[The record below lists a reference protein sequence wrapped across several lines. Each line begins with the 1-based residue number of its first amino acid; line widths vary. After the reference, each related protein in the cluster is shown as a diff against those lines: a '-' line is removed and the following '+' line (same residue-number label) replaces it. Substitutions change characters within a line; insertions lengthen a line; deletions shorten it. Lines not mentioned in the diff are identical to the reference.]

1 MKKICISQGWQVCAA
16 GEKQL
21 GYYLDREHSDFYG
34 TVDLPHD
41 FTISLPR
48 IPDAAGGAF
57 NGYFQGGRADYQKFL
72 TFSEGEEHVIL
83 NVDGCQTHTE
93 VTFNEDILHKH
104 HYGYTPF
111 LVDLSDHLR
120 RGGLTNKLRIRT
132 LAQQPSTR
140 WYAGGGLYRD
150 VYLWTG
156 GSVRIEPWDL
166 FVSTPLVTHENA
178 TVRIDVEVASD
189 LRTDAVLRCRILD
202 RDGNT
207 VCTGNHLMALQAR
220 EKTSGGF
227 YLHLPTPHLWNLDD
241 PYLYTLVTE
250 VWVGDTITDTDESK
264 FGVRRIAADAKNGF
278 SLNGTPMKLKGGCL
292 HHTHG
297 VLGAA
302 DFEEAVER
310 QIRQLKAVGYNA
322 IRSAHNPPS
331 ATLLEVC
338 DRLGMLL
345 MDEAF
350 DMWNVNKTFL
360 DYNQWFEFCWADDIM
375 RMVKR
380 DRNHPCVISYSIG
393 NEIEEIHSISR
404 GMSYAK
410 LLSDRVREFDTT
422 RFVTAGGRSLFRKP
436 DPNDPEDYQT
446 FFNRGYSES
455 GYGEIESSWDERTE
469 QFYAPLDIVGYNYLF
484 YRYEHDKTRFPERIV
499 WGSESR
505 MQHFWDSWQAT
516 LKNDNVI
523 GDFAWTCYDNLG
535 EAGTG
540 RFAWERDEVMTGL
553 SLGDF
558 SWIACYQGDFD
569 LCGYRRPQ
577 SYYREAIWQEEKT
590 EHKIFTTHP
599 EHYGEG
605 FSGTTWHW
613 FDVHESWT
621 FDERYLGKPVK
632 AEIYTLCDEVVWMLN
647 GREVGRSIPE
657 KAIASC
663 SVSYEKG
670 SLQAILYKNG
680 AEMARCELHTVGCA
694 AKFTVYA
701 EKTEIRA
708 NNRDICYL
716 PITVTDVDGNRVTD
730 CEIPLHATVTGGEL
744 LGIFSGNPQSTDR
757 YTTPDC
763 HTFEG
768 RAMAIVR
775 ANRPGTLKLTVTGE
789 GLGSACAELQAI

>member
-1 MKKICISQGWQVCAA
+1 MKKTCISKNWYAVVA
-16 GEKQL
+16 GEKRL
-21 GYYLDREHSDFYG
+21 GHYLNEENSDFFG

-41 FTISLPR
+41 FAISLSR
-48 IPDAAGGAF
+48 LPDAAGGAF

-72 TFSEGEEHVIL
+72 TFDDSTEHVIL
-83 NVDGCQTHTE
+83 DVDGSQVHTE
-93 VTFNEDILHKH
+93 VMFNEDILYKH
-104 HYGYTPF
+104 HHGYTPF
-111 LVDLSDHLR
+111 LVDLTSRVR
-120 RGGLTNKLRIRT
+120 RGGLSNKLRLRI

-156 GSVRIEPWDL
+156 GAVRIEPWDL
-166 FVSTPLVTHENA
+166 FVSTPTVTTEDA
-178 TVRIDVEVASD
+178 TVRVDVTVSSD
-189 LRTDAVLRCRILD
+189 IRGDAMLRCKILD
-202 RDGNT
+202 RDGKT
-207 VCTGNHLMALQAR
+207 VSTGSHLLTVDNAQ
-220 EKTSGGF
+220 KTVSGF
-227 YLHLPTPHLWNLDD
+227 YLHLPTPHLWELDS
-241 PYLYTLVTE
+241 PYLYTLITE
-250 VWVGDTITDTDESK
+250 VWLGDKMTDTDETE
-264 FGVRRIAADAKNGF
+264 FGVRTITADTKNGF
-278 SLNGTPMKLKGGCL
+278 CLNGKAMKLKGGCM

-310 QIRQLKAVGYNA
+310 QVRQLKEVGFNA

-331 ATLLEVC
+331 STLLRVC

-350 DMWNVNKTFL
+350 DMWRISKTIL
-360 DYNQWFEFCWADDIM
+360 DYNQWFEYCWADDVM

-380 DRNHPCVISYSIG
+380 DRNHPSVISYSIG
-393 NEIEEIHSISR
+393 NEIEEIHSISD
-404 GMSYAK
+404 GGNFAK
-410 LLSDRVREFDTT
+410 KLADRVREFDTT

-436 DPNDPEDYQT
+436 DPKDPEDYQA
-446 FFNRGYSES
+446 FFNRHYPDS
-455 GYGEIESSWDERTE
+455 GYGEIESSWDVRTE
-469 QFYAPLDIVGYNYLF
+469 QFYAPLDIVGYNYLY
-484 YRYEHDKTRFPERIV
+484 YRYENDKRRFPERVI

-505 MQHFWDSWQAT
+505 MQHFWDSWKAT
-516 LKNDNVI
+516 VENDNVI
-523 GDFAWTCYDNLG
+523 GDFTWTCYDNLG

-540 RFAWERDEVMTGL
+540 RFAWERDEVMQGL

-577 SYYREAIWQEEKT
+577 SYYREVIWQEDKT

-599 EHYGEG
+599 EHFGEG
-605 FSGTTWHW
+605 FTGTTWHW

-621 FDERYLGKPVK
+621 FDDQYLGKPVK
-632 AEIYTLCDEVVWMLN
+632 ADVYTLCDEVVWILN

-657 KAIASC
+657 KAIATC
-663 SVSYEKG
+663 DILYEKG
-670 SLQAILYKNG
+670 SLEAILYKNG
-680 AEMARCELHTVGCA
+680 AEMARCSLSTIGSAEKL
-694 AKFTVYA
+694 TVYA

-708 NNRDICYL
+708 DNRDLCYL
-716 PITVTDVDGNRVTD
+716 PITVIDDDGNRVTD
-730 CEIPLHATVTGGEL
+730 CELSLHATVTGGEL
-744 LGIFSGNPQSTDR
+744 LGIFSGNPQSTDH

-775 ANRPGTLKLTVTGE
+775 ANRPGTVRLTVTGE
-789 GLGSACAELQAI
+789 GVGSACAELQAI